1 MFVVYSLLLVLNAQL
16 CPTLCDPMDGSL
28 SGPSVHGILQARIL
42 EWVAMPSSRES
53 SQPRDRTLISCIAGI
68 WASREAYTL
77 FGCEHYFSG
86 QINGWFQ
93 QQQPSKY
100 PPNKPHQVDI
110 PPSEKNIF
118 SIKVEHKEKPLVL
131 WPKRLCGQF
140 SCCFTSQKLAFQL
153 PALGPPRE
161 PGELCL

>member
-1 MFVVYSLLLVLNAQL
+1 MKQHITFVCCILFVVSVRCSIVFNSLW
-16 CPTLCDPMDGSL
+16 PP
-28 SGPSVHGILQARIL
+28 GILQARIL
-42 EWVAMPSSRES
+42 ECVAMPFSRGS
-53 SQPRDRTLISCIAGI
+53 SQPRDRALISCIVGI

-93 QQQPSKY
+93 QEQPSKY
-100 PPNKPHQVDI
+100 PPKKRHQVVI
-110 PPSEKNIF
+110 PLSEKNIF

-131 WPKRLCGQF
+131 RPKRLWGQF

-153 PALGPPRE
+153 PALGAPRE